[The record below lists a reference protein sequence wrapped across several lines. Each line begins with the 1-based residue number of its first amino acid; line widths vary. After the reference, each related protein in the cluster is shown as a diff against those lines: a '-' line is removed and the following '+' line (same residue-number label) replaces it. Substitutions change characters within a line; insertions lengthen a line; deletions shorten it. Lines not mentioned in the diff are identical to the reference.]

1 MRSLSGASLAFAAM
15 LALGSLASTVGCAK
29 VGEIKAKKA
38 FKAANQQYQG
48 QDYKKASELYEEAI
62 AADPN
67 LDSAYFF
74 LGNSYDNQYKPSKKG
89 EAANDAF
96 LMKAVDNYQKAA
108 EKLSASSKPEDKKL
122 GTLSLQYLVAAYG
135 PDKMND
141 PAKAEPVVQKMIQLE
156 PGEPA
161 NYFALAKIYEDAGAY
176 EEAEKVL
183 QQAKQAKP
191 SDPSVYMTL
200 AGYYNRQGH
209 FDKTIEALEERAA
222 KEPNNPEA
230 FYTIATYYWDEA
242 YRDFK
247 LKENEKRE
255 FVGKGVEA
263 VDHALQIKPDYMEAL
278 VYKNL
283 LLRLQ
288 ANLEKDTSKQQA
300 LIKEADKLRDKA
312 QELRKQKAA
321 GVS

>member
-1 MRSLSGASLAFAAM
+1 MRALSGASLLVGAM
-15 LALGSLASTVGCAK
+15 LALGSFASIGCAK

-38 FKAANQQYQG
+38 FKSANQAYQA
-48 QDYKKASELYEEAI
+48 QDYKKAAGLYEETV
-62 AADPN
+62 AADPE
-67 LDSAYFF
+67 LAVAYFY
-74 LGNSYDNQYKPSKKG
+74 LGNSYDNLYKPSKKG
-89 EAANDAF
+89 EPENDA
-96 LMKAVDNYQKAA
+96 LLNKAVDNYQKAA
-108 EKLSASSKPEDKKL
+108 EKLSASADPANKKL
-122 GTLSLQYLVAAYG
+122 GTLSLQYLVASYG
-135 PDKMND
+135 TDKLND

-183 QQAKQAKP
+183 QMAKEAKP
-191 SDPSVYMTL
+191 SDPTVYMTL
-200 AGYYNRQGH
+200 AGYYNRQGR
-209 FDKTIEALEERAA
+209 FDKTIEALEERAQ

-247 LKENEKRE
+247 LKEAEKKD

-263 VDHALQIKPDYMEAL
+263 VDHALQIKPDYTESL

-288 ANLEKDTSKQQA
+288 ANMEKDPAKQQS
-300 LIKEADKLRDKA
+300 LLKEADRLRDKA
-312 QELRKQKAA
+312 QELRKQKVA